1 MSKVMYL
8 QEKYKKEIAPQLKEK
23 LGIKNNM
30 LIPSL
35 KKIVVNASTSE
46 ALQNSKI
53 LDTVASE
60 IAQIT
65 GQRPVITKAKKSIA
79 NFKLREGMPIGV
91 CVTMR
96 GERMYEFFNRLVNIA
111 LPRVRDFKGMPRK
124 GFDGNGNYSLGLN
137 EQTIFPEI
145 VPEKVDKSRG
155 MNITIVT
162 SSDDDTMARE
172 LLTAMGFPFRS

>member
-1 MSKVMYL
+1 
-8 QEKYKKEIAPQLKEK
+8 
-23 LGIKNNM
+23 M